1 MRRPLGCRLVAAAVA
16 AVALHAAAR
25 AADPVPAAP
34 APAAPV
40 AVRGSGGCPNG
51 DCGGFAGPG
60 AVAGGHRTAHRGFV
74 MGNAAGGYF
83 TDACQFGRRCNNGCG
98 SLRSDAGFV
107 LGSCRSF
114 FAPCGPGLLDCGHGR
129 GCGGG
134 LFGKCPKGGPGV
146 PPAGPFDPCLYDSYL
161 NH

>member
-1 MRRPLGCRLVAAAVA
+1 MRRQLGARLAAAAVA
-16 AVALHAAAR
+16 ALALHAAAR
-25 AADPVPAAP
+25 AANPTPTP
-34 APAAPV
+34 APAAPAAPT
-40 AVRGSGGCPNG
+40 AVTGTGGCPTG
-51 DCGGFAGPG
+51 DCGGAG
-60 AVAGGHRTAHRGFV
+60 GGHRTAHRGFV

-83 TDACQFGRRCNNGCG
+83 HDSCPFGRGCNNGCG
-98 SLRSDAGFV
+98 SLRSDAGFI

-114 FAPCGPGLLDCGHGR
+114 FAPCGPGLLECGHGR

-146 PPAGPFDPCLYDSYL
+146 PASGPFDPCKYDSHL

>member
-1 MRRPLGCRLVAAAVA
+1 MRRQLGCRLFAAAVA
-16 AVALHAAAR
+16 AAVLHGAASAGDPPAVVA
-25 AADPVPAAP
+25 
-34 APAAPV
+34 
-40 AVRGSGGCPNG
+40 GTGGCPTG
-51 DCGGFAGPG
+51 DCGGFGGPGRAAGPL
-60 AVAGGHRTAHRGFV
+60 RTAHRGFV
-74 MGNAAGGYF
+74 MGNAATGYF
-83 TDACQFGRRCNNGCG
+83 TDHCRYGDRCNNGCG

-134 LFGKCPKGGPGV
+134 LFGKCQKGGPGV
-146 PPAGPFDPCLYDSYL
+146 PAAGPFEPCRYDSYA